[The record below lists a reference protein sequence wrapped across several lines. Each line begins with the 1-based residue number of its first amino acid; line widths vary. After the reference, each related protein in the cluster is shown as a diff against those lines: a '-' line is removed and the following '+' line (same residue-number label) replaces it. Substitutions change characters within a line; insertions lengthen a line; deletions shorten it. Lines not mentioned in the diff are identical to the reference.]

1 MFPKVAAPKHDE
13 LVPDPQAQR
22 ELNITAMTMW
32 RWDRDQTLIEAGWPP
47 PIRIRNRK
55 FRSRQAL
62 EEFKSGMARRAIAE
76 RAKTEGEAAAP
87 ELRGENSRA
96 WTEAEVQAWLD
107 SRPTQRRRQ
116 SKPPAPLKRG
126 AR

>member
-87 ELRGENSRA
+87 ETRIA
-96 WTEAEVQAWLD
+96 
-107 SRPTQRRRQ
+107 RRR
-116 SKPPAPLKRG
+116 RG
-126 AR
+126 QDGVVYGGGRNREALAS